1 MHLYVTVSSMR
12 YYFSLL
18 VLLIL
23 SSHTLWGQ
31 SYKEWVDRSAS
42 YIEID
47 RLDSAAFALQK
58 AMSLDPVNENNPV
71 LLLNLGILQRQL
83 GLFDDAFISL
93 TASLGNNPI
102 PDVVLHRRASLLSDM
117 GRFDEAMEDYSSLIR
132 LYHGDVEAYYRRGV
146 LYLEKNDR
154 ASAEADF
161 KKANEID
168 PGNMFTKLSNAL
180 LFKLDDNWVA
190 AEMIYSALIQSTP
203 TPDPS
208 FFMNR
213 AECYVNSDQIFK
225 ASADLR
231 VVETSQRDNPY
242 FYFLRGRVRYAQYDK
257 IAARA
262 DFNKAKQMGYDLPI
276 IDEWLKKTVK

>member
-1 MHLYVTVSSMR
+1 MHLNVTVSSMR
-12 YYFSLL
+12 FYYSLLLLL
-18 VLLIL
+18 VL
-23 SSHTLWGQ
+23 SSHSLRGQ

-83 GLFDDAFISL
+83 GQYDDAFISL

-117 GRFDEAMEDYSSLIR
+117 GRFEEAMEDYSSLIR
-132 LYHGDVEAYYRRGV
+132 QYPGDVEAYYRRGV

-208 FFMNR
+208 FYMNR